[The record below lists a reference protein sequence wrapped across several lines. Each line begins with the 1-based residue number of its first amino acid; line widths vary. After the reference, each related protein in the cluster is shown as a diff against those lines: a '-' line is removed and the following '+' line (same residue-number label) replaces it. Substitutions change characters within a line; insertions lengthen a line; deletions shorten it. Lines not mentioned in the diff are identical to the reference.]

1 MNNKILIS
9 LNNVS
14 KTFRVG
20 LRRKKIEA
28 VKDISFKVLENEIYG
43 YIGPNGAGKTTI
55 IKLIL
60 GLIWQDKGEITI
72 FDKKNTDSSA
82 KKRLGFLPENPY
94 FYDYL
99 TLNEFLDLTGQLF
112 DLTTSERRER
122 IEYLLSKLHI
132 GRWANYHLRKLSRG
146 TLQRA
151 GIAQALINRPELL
164 ILDEPMAN
172 LDPIGRKDVRDLL
185 IELKKQGTTIFF
197 SSHILNDAEMLCD
210 KVGIIFNGKIISEG
224 KLSELLKEE
233 IKSYEVI
240 VKSIDRE
247 NLEKFFGKV
256 VISQGDNLLLYI
268 NNEDTLNKLQ
278 NFVSEQNGRILSI
291 MPNKS
296 TLEDYFIDK
305 IKELRGG
312 LINE

>member
-146 TLQRA
+146 TLQ
-151 GIAQALINRPELL
+151 QALINRPELL